1 MDRCVRFGPALC
13 AMAILFAGGCTGGGV
28 THVAPGVS
36 PDAASRAPAAK
47 AAGGIAALGRYNI
60 DPSKVFVAGISS
72 GGFFGVQMH
81 VAHSSTFKGA
91 AIYAGGVYYCAQD
104 NIGIALAA
112 CGGEGLYQSTL
123 ALSETYLDQQSAA
136 GMIDA
141 ESNLRGTPIYLW
153 SGTQDTVVKP
163 QEMNDLKTEYE
174 HYDAHA
180 L

>member
-47 AAGGIAALGRYNI
+47 AAGGTVALGRYNI

-91 AIYAGGVYYCAQD
+91 AIYAAVVSYCAWASVVV
-104 NIGIALAA
+104 ALTA
-112 CGGEGLYQSTL
+112 CGGEGLYASTL
-123 ALSETYLDQQSAA
+123 AASETYLDLQSAA
-136 GMIDA
+136 GTIDA
-141 ESNLRGTPIYLW
+141 AS
-153 SGTQDTVVKP
+153 
-163 QEMNDLKTEYE
+163 
-174 HYDAHA
+174 
-180 L
+180 